1 MPSYIFITLSRDYP
15 LAHIQCTQFLRRAH
29 KWPYGHRTI
38 CKLDSSKLCE
48 TQIEKCKVDGTK
60 MHWFHMKGVVFLHFI
75 KYEFQLDS
83 FIYNQLL
90 ERVYFHHMWV
100 GWAAQLPRRYFKG
113 SMRLKEDD
121 YRWRAK
127 LPSKGNNTFHRCSVM
142 MLHLCV
148 ELSDDMPK
156 T

>member
-1 MPSYIFITLSRDYP
+1 MRNSD
-15 LAHIQCTQFLRRAH
+15 
-29 KWPYGHRTI
+29 
-38 CKLDSSKLCE
+38 
-48 TQIEKCKVDGTK
+48 EKCKVDGTK

-90 ERVYFHHMWV
+90 ERVYFHNMWV
-100 GWAAQLPRRYFKG
+100 GFEPRNCRG
-113 SMRLKEDD
+113 DISKEACVSKKTTTDGE
-121 YRWRAK
+121 RK
-127 LPSKGNNTFHRCSVM
+127 LPSKGTNTFHRCSVM